1 MTHGGLSRLFF
12 CFFFLEGKV
21 VFFINYTRI
30 RDILPVGR
38 LILCK
43 ILIVEV
49 KLKEVNN

>member
-1 MTHGGLSRLFF
+1 MGCIGCFF
-12 CFFFLEGKV
+12 VFFFLEGKV